1 MIYRSP
7 TPTSALDNRE
17 LPVSLVDIKEQL
29 RIEHSDQDRLLLTKI
44 QAATAEVEQVL
55 NAPIIAREFV
65 LKLSGWPTVAN
76 DETDKIIIPN
86 PPLISVTDIK
96 YQDEDDA
103 EQTLDAANY
112 RVSNSPP
119 QPYIALSAAGAW
131 PEVYVAGDA
140 ISVTYLAGWATQ
152 PSGVP
157 YQLREAIILRAS
169 TRMEMSVE
177 YGLGSGGWAL
187 SQDLSVMNILQPFLR
202 PTV

>member
-7 TPTSALDNRE
+7 VPADAIDNRV
-17 LPVSLVDIKEQL
+17 LPVSLEDLKDQL

-65 LKLSGWPTVAN
+65 LKFSGWPTVAN

-86 PPLISVTDIK
+86 PPLISVASIK
-96 YQDEDDA
+96 YQDADDA
-103 EQTLDAANY
+103 EQTLDPAEY

-119 QPYIALSAAGAW
+119 LPYIALSSTPTAY
-131 PEVYVAGDA
+131 EAGDA
-140 ISVTYLAGWATQ
+140 ISVTYTSGWATQ

-157 YQLREAIILRAS
+157 FQIREAIILRAA
-169 TRMEMSVE
+169 TRMEMAVE
-177 YGLGSGGWAL
+177 SGLGTVPWNL
-187 SQDLSVMNILQPFLR
+187 SKDLSVMNILAPFFR